1 MSQIEMTRLNKI
13 IIFSTFTIFLNLFEK
28 NLQKI
33 SLLNYNKR
41 VMIPYLNINRLN
53 TKNNIELLKLIQRYF

>member
-41 VMIPYLNINRLN
+41 VMIPYLNINRLD
-53 TKNNIELLKLIQRYF
+53 TKNNIELLNLIQMYF